1 VGSPGT
7 KIGDDF
13 YDAMLAH
20 IVGRFVPLPDKPEE
34 TPETTLHAL
43 WHFAAGEPQ
52 SVEAAMQRDLPGL
65 SADGTDE
72 LRRAV
77 DRRLS
82 GVPLAHITGR
92 QRFLGID
99 FFAGP
104 DALVPRKE
112 TEILGGVALKHIA
125 TLLPERGDLRIA
137 DICTGSGNLA
147 IALAL
152 RAPRC
157 TVEATD
163 ISVPALRLAH
173 LNAAHHKVGDRVTLR
188 DGDLFGGFAGAGFES
203 SFDLIVANPP
213 YISSGK
219 LKAMA
224 SEIAEHEPALAFD
237 GGGFGLSIVGRLIK
251 EAPIYLKPQS
261 WLCFE
266 VGAGQGAHMRTSLE
280 RVGAYDLIETADN
293 EAGQIRVLAARTR

>member
-1 VGSPGT
+1 MVNPGA

-13 YDAMLAH
+13 YDAMLQH
-20 IVGRFVPLPDKPEE
+20 IAGRFVALPDKPEE

-52 SVEAAMQRDLPGL
+52 SVEGAMQRALPGL
-65 SADGTDE
+65 NASDTDA

-112 TEILGGVALKHIA
+112 TEILGRLALSHMAKLSA
-125 TLLPERGDLRIA
+125 ERGKLRIA

-147 IALAL
+147 VSLAL
-152 RAPRC
+152 HEPRC
-157 TVEATD
+157 TIEATD

-173 LNAAHHKVGDRVTLR
+173 LNAAHHGVADRVTLR
-188 DGDLFGGFAGAGFES
+188 DGDLFGGFAGQGFEGT
-203 SFDLIVANPP
+203 FDLIVANPP

-224 SEIAEHEPALAFD
+224 SEIAEHEPSLAFD

-251 EAPIYLKPQS
+251 EAPTYLKSRS

-266 VGAGQGAHMRTSLE
+266 VGAGQGPHMKTSLE
-280 RVGAYDLIETADN
+280 RVGAYGAIETASND
-293 EAGQIRVLAARTR
+293 AGQIRVLAAQTR